1 MGDDQ
6 QNTVLITTNIKF
18 SKSKKLKLISVNT
31 YRYVFR
37 CAIISLAIKR
47 QKTKNW
53 LVITINAL
61 IELKFAGKL
70 VNASFLPLGQAPNT
84 FCHKLVSVP

>member
-1 MGDDQ
+1 MMGDDQ

-37 CAIISLAIKR
+37 CAIILAIKR
-47 QKTKNW
+47 QKTKN
-53 LVITINAL
+53 
-61 IELKFAGKL
+61 
-70 VNASFLPLGQAPNT
+70 
-84 FCHKLVSVP
+84 